1 MHYLITGH
9 TGFKGSWL
17 SLMLE
22 MQGHAISGIALDPPA
37 KSLFNQAKLSTI
49 FEYDLRLDI
58 RDYSLLEKS
67 VRNINPDIIIHLAAQ
82 PLVRESYRRPTET
95 FDVNVM
101 GTLNILEA
109 MRGLQ
114 DLKAGL
120 IITTDKV
127 YKNKGHS
134 RGYVETDELGGDDP
148 YSASKA
154 AADIATQSWIKSFAE
169 VPIAIARAGNVIGG
183 GDWAQD
189 RIIPDLVNSYSSGQL
204 PTLRFP
210 DAIRPWQ
217 HVLDCLNGYLALIE
231 FLLNKGTGIE
241 WNFGPGLKDKYTVG
255 QLANAFAGAWGID
268 GYKWDIEST
277 QQLHE
282 SAFLML
288 DSSKARAQLT
298 WKDNLNFEDTIKST
312 VDWYKSD
319 FKNDAEGITREQIR
333 DFLDIDARTELG
345 T

>member
-1 MHYLITGH
+1 M
-9 TGFKGSWL
+9 
-17 SLMLE
+17 
-22 MQGHAISGIALDPPA
+22 
-37 KSLFNQAKLSTI
+37 
-49 FEYDLRLDI
+49 
-58 RDYSLLEKS
+58 
-67 VRNINPDIIIHLAAQ
+67 
-82 PLVRESYRRPTET
+82 
-95 FDVNVM
+95 
-101 GTLNILEA
+101 
-109 MRGLQ
+109 
-114 DLKAGL
+114 
-120 IITTDKV
+120 
-127 YKNKGHS
+127 
-134 RGYVETDELGGDDP
+134 
-148 YSASKA
+148 
-154 AADIATQSWIKSFAE
+154 
-169 VPIAIARAGNVIGG
+169 
-183 GDWAQD
+183 
-189 RIIPDLVNSYSSGQL
+189 
-204 PTLRFP
+204 
-210 DAIRPWQ
+210 
-217 HVLDCLNGYLALIE
+217 ALIE